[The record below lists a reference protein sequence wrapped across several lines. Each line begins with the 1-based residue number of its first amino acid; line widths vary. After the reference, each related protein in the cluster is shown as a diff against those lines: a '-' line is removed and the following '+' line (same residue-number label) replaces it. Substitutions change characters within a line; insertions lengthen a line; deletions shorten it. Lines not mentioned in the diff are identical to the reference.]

1 MRITVAC
8 PESLMEDANQLAMVL
23 AFSPEDAMTY
33 RGLNWRDSES
43 NLYAAASFEA
53 RPEWIIGAQSKLVRP
68 LWDTEPYTI
77 NMAAANRAQASL
89 VFAQE
94 PTLAS
99 PDKLTAMA
107 GVEGVEALALMG
119 LVQIE
124 GELNG

>member
-8 PESLMEDANQLAMVL
+8 PESLVEYANQLAMVL

-33 RGLNWRDSES
+33 RGLNWRDSEG

-53 RPEWIIGAQSKLVRP
+53 RPEWIIGAQSELVRP

-77 NMAAANRAQASL
+77 NLVAAKRAQASL

-94 PTLAS
+94 LILAR

-107 GVEGVEALALMG
+107 GVEGVEALMLMG
-119 LVQIE
+119 LFPVE
-124 GELNG
+124 ESLY